1 MAIVKMNKFMLL
13 AFENQKKS
21 LLEKLQSFQNVQ
33 FLDLSKNESSELN
46 QLKSDSASSEI
57 SEVEGE
63 LSKVKFIIELLSTFS
78 EKPKL
83 LKDLKEGK
91 KSYSYDVLEQIT
103 STSHWHEVYSD
114 LKQKDNKIN
123 MNHNYITKL
132 KANIEELKPWESLDT
147 SVESINVLKKSK
159 AILGEIPQGNVDSLR
174 LKLEETTK
182 NYYFEVISSIG
193 RNSYIMVIAHNDDLA
208 DIEQLLKSSSF
219 SKIDIQCDGVQ
230 KNH

>member
-114 LKQKDNKIN
+114 LKQK
-123 MNHNYITKL
+123 
-132 KANIEELKPWESLDT
+132 E
-147 SVESINVLKKSK
+147 
-159 AILGEIPQGNVDSLR
+159 
-174 LKLEETTK
+174 
-182 NYYFEVISSIG
+182 
-193 RNSYIMVIAHNDDLA
+193 
-208 DIEQLLKSSSF
+208 
-219 SKIDIQCDGVQ
+219 
-230 KNH
+230 